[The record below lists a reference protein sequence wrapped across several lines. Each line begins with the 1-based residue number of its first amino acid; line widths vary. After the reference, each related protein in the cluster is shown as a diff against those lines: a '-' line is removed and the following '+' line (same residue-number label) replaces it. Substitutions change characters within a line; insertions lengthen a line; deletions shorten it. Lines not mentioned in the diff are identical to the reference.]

1 MNADAMNDDAMND
14 AVVAIDLGTTNSLI
28 GRMHADGPRLFAD
41 PRGSVLLPSVVGV
54 ADGRVLVGRGA
65 RNQLLLQPQ
74 ATVARSK
81 RWMGTEKHHLLG
93 ERQVSSTEVAAF
105 ILSELLNRSE
115 AHLGQRPQRAVVTV
129 PAFFKDAQRQA
140 TRDAGE
146 IAGLQVERLV
156 NEPTAAAIN
165 YETGQE
171 SRVLIYDFGGGT
183 FDVSV
188 LERDQGFL
196 EVHASHGDTELG
208 GSDIDAA
215 LVDHVLQRLGPQR
228 TSVEADPRALT
239 RLTESVERAKIA
251 LSERTSVQLVEPFLT
266 GDGSNVVNL
275 DLELTREQLERVI
288 EPFVE
293 RTLRCIDQALSY
305 ASFEPSA
312 LDRLVLVGG
321 TSKIP
326 YVQARVA
333 EHLKLPALVE
343 EDADL
348 AVALGAVRLA
358 GRIEGLSVD
367 DVLVDVTPHTLA
379 AGVLEE
385 DALVASTVIE
395 RNTVLPCVKRET
407 YYTLMANQPVVE
419 IPVVQGEHKLARD
432 NTALGVL
439 LVEDLPPGPASSP
452 VDVEFRLDLSGV
464 LQVSAVHVP
473 SGRGSRIRIA
483 DSPYRLSKQE
493 RRAARAKFKE
503 LQARRDEL
511 PEASSN
517 AADDPEVA
525 LARALLERATTVLQS
540 KAESAHPDALERVR
554 QAHAALGAALTQGA
568 TPDDVIEPSDALLD
582 ALLDLT

>member
-1 MNADAMNDDAMND
+1 MNAHVMDD
-14 AVVAIDLGTTNSLI
+14 AVVAIDLGTTNSLV
-28 GRMHADGPRLFAD
+28 GRMHADGPQLFAD
-41 PRGSVLLPSVVGV
+41 ARGSVLLPSVVGV

-81 RWMGTEKHHLLG
+81 RWMGTDKRHRLG

-105 ILSELLNRSE
+105 ILAELLNRAE
-115 AHLGQRPQRAVVTV
+115 AQLGHRPRRAVITV

-140 TRDAGE
+140 TQDAGE

-156 NEPTAAAIN
+156 NEPTAAALN

-215 LVDHVLQRLGPQR
+215 LVEHVLQRLGPQR
-228 TSVEADPRALT
+228 ASVEADPRALT

-251 LSERTSVQLVEPFLT
+251 LSERVSVQLVEPFLT
-266 GDGSNVVNL
+266 GDGTKVVNL
-275 DLELTREQLERVI
+275 DLELTRAQLERVI

-305 ASFEPSA
+305 ASLESVA
-312 LDRLVLVGG
+312 LDRVVLVGG

-333 EHLKLPALVE
+333 EHLDLPAQVE
-343 EDADL
+343 SDADL
-348 AVALGAVRLA
+348 AVALGALRLA

-379 AGVLEE
+379 VGVVDDSEE
-385 DALVASTVIE
+385 GLMASAVIE
-395 RNTVLPCVKRET
+395 RNSVLPCVNRKT
-407 YYTLMANQPVVE
+407 YYTLMANQPAVE
-419 IPVVQGEHKLARD
+419 IPIVQGEHRLVDD
-432 NTALGVL
+432 NTELGTV
-439 LVEDLPPGPASSP
+439 LVEDLPPGPANSP

-464 LQVSAVHVP
+464 LHVSAVHVP
-473 SGRGSRIRIA
+473 SGKESRIRIA
-483 DSPYRLSKQE
+483 DSPHRLSKQE
-493 RRAARAKFKE
+493 RKAARARFKTLE
-503 LQARRDEL
+503 AGRDEAL
-511 PEASSN
+511 EPALDT
-517 AADDPEVA
+517 ADDPELA
-525 LARALLERATTVLQS
+525 LARALLERATTVLES
-540 KAESAHPDALERVR
+540 KAGSAQPDALERVR
-554 QAHAALGAALTQGA
+554 RAHAALGAALTAGA
-568 TPDDVIEPSDALLD
+568 TPDEIVEPSDALSD